1 MGRLK
6 HPSGDRALIA
16 GRIPVDYDRKLKMY
30 TKQTGHTRSDLVA
43 ELVIAFLDQNDPE
56 HASGQTMAEFSELQK
71 AS

>member
-1 MGRLK
+1 MGRHK

-30 TKQTGHTRSDLVA
+30 TQQTGRTRSDLVE
-43 ELVIAFLDQNDPE
+43 ELVTAFLDQHDPE
-56 HASGQTMAEFSELQK
+56 QASGQTMADFRELQK

>member
-1 MGRLK
+1 MGRRK

-30 TKQTGHTRSDLVA
+30 TQQTGHTRSDLVA

-56 HASGQTMAEFSELQK
+56 QASGQTVAEFHELQK